1 MDRQGL
7 LSEKA
12 FPWVAEDI
20 EKHIS
25 YDSYRKCNGYCHH
38 GYLSYL
44 SDIYIYICS
53 MTYILTQGHA
63 VDPLILQ
70 NDEARV
76 D

>member
-1 MDRQGL
+1 MEKT
-7 LSEKA
+7 EKA
-12 FPWVAEDI
+12 GPGVAEDI

-25 YDSYRKCNGYCHH
+25 YRKCNGYCMLLPPW
-38 GYLSYL
+38 LSKL
-44 SDIYIYICS
+44 SKLYIYIYTYCS